1 MNFIIKEDILG
12 ILSEKHSRLEEDFI
26 IMSEKHGEDLK
37 KLRNDIT
44 VYEIMKNEKL
54 AMQRLI
60 DELSDEITEYCNRL
74 IEEKKGDKNDTKRN

>member
-1 MNFIIKEDILG
+1 MNFIIKEDILN
-12 ILSEKHSRLEEDFI
+12 ILSNKDEQLEEDFI
-26 IMSEKHGEDLK
+26 SMSEKMGNDLK

-60 DELSDEITEYCNRL
+60 AEISDEITSYFNSHMKEN
-74 IEEKKGDKNDTKRN
+74 

>member
-1 MNFIIKEDILG
+1 MNFIIKEDILN

-60 DELSDEITEYCNRL
+60 DELTDEITEYCNKL
-74 IEEKKGDKNDTKRN
+74 LEKRNK

>member
-1 MNFIIKEDILG
+1 MNFIIKEDILN
-12 ILSEKHSRLEEDFI
+12 ILTSKHSELEEDFI
-26 IMSEKHGEDLK
+26 IMSEKHGDDLK

-60 DELSDEITEYCNRL
+60 DELSDEICEYCNKQ
-74 IEEKKGDKNDTKRN
+74 IEKKGAK

>member
-54 AMQRLI
+54 AMQHLI
-60 DELSDEITEYCNRL
+60 DELSDEIAEYCNRL
-74 IEEKKGDKNDTKRN
+74 IEEKGGKNGAK